1 MKGQG
6 GGGTAKGGGKTRS
19 GGGTVT
25 ITKTKKMESTAL
37 ENNILT
43 LRKALFDDMGKDKDV
58 CAGLPAF
65 MKYSRNG
72 LDLEIKFKPKLSR
85 AEVDWSFDIIKD
97 NMEGRYD
104 MSGYGWDDEDKH
116 MTLTENGAR
125 FLVIREWP
133 EEDDAAEGNMV
144 GIAHFRFSVTGEYM
158 DTMAGEPSLILWDL
172 HIDEDFQ
179 RRGLGKHVLT
189 LLEFVA
195 KREGMR
201 YVSVPVMLKDEIS
214 LSWVRRAGGGKYQ
227 PDTSLRS
234 LIDFDPEMEG
244 FEVYSKELVA
254 PRAAAP
260 TPAAPVSA
268 AADAAADADA
278 ATPAKDA
285 SNKAKGTETSPT
297 SVFDLSALA
306 ASAPAPA
313 PAPAPA
319 SEAEEAEEEEAE
331 EEEEEE
337 EGVEVPL
344 EEAIGKLQDLFFQKH
359 QREPTEE
366 EVAQWRAALTADG
379 NNQEKEEEEEA

>member
-1 MKGQG
+1 
-6 GGGTAKGGGKTRS
+6 
-19 GGGTVT
+19 
-25 ITKTKKMESTAL
+25 
-37 ENNILT
+37 
-43 LRKALFDDMGKDKDV
+43 
-58 CAGLPAF
+58 

-72 LDLEIKFKPKLSR
+72 LDLEIKFKTKLSR

-133 EEDDAAEGNMV
+133 EEDDAQEGNMV

-201 YVSVPVMLKDEIS
+201 YMSVPVMLKDEIS
-214 LSWVRRAGGGKYQ
+214 LAWVRKAGGGKYQ

-244 FEVYSKELVA
+244 FEVFSKELVP
-254 PRAAAP
+254 PR
-260 TPAAPVSA
+260 PASAPVSA
-268 AADAAADADA
+268 SVSAPAADAAADDA
-278 ATPAKDA
+278 ATPAKA
-285 SNKAKGTETSPT
+285 QEAAKGSDLSPT
-297 SVFDLSALA
+297 SVFDLGALA
-306 ASAPAPA
+306 ASLHPTAPA
-313 PAPAPA
+313 
-319 SEAEEAEEEEAE
+319 EEEAE
-331 EEEEEE
+331 AEAEAEAE
-337 EGVEVPL
+337 EGVELPL
-344 EEAIGKLQDLFFQKH
+344 EEAICKLQDLFFERH
-359 QREPTEE
+359 QREPTRE
-366 EVAQWRAALTADG
+366 EVEQWRAALSSDGGAD
-379 NNQEKEEEEEA
+379 QEGGEGAEESKEDA

>member
-1 MKGQG
+1 
-6 GGGTAKGGGKTRS
+6 
-19 GGGTVT
+19 VT

-72 LDLEIKFKPKLSR
+72 LDLDIKFKTKLSR

-133 EEDDAAEGNMV
+133 EEDDAQEGNMV

-201 YVSVPVMLKDEIS
+201 YVSVPVMLKDDVS
-214 LSWVRRAGGGKYQ
+214 LAWVRKAGGGKYQ

-244 FEVYSKELVA
+244 FEVFSKELVP
-254 PRAAAP
+254 PR
-260 TPAAPVSA
+260 PASAPVSA
-268 AADAAADADA
+268 SVSAPAADSADAA
-278 ATPAKDA
+278 ATPAKA
-285 SNKAKGTETSPT
+285 KEAAKGSDLSPT
-297 SVFDLSALA
+297 SVFDLGALA
-306 ASAPAPA
+306 AALPPTAPA
-313 PAPAPA
+313 
-319 SEAEEAEEEEAE
+319 EAEQEAEAEEQEAEAEEEEAE
-331 EEEEEE
+331 AEE
-337 EGVEVPL
+337 EGVELPL
-344 EEAIGKLQDLFFQKH
+344 EEAICKLQDLFFDRH
-359 QREPTEE
+359 QREPTRE
-366 EVAQWRAALTADG
+366 EVDQWRAALSADG
-379 NNQEKEEEEEA
+379 GADQEEGKGSEGSEQDA